1 MKPIFFWHVAD
12 FILPLAYSA
21 SIAILLVAAGICW
34 SHHFTLL

>member
-21 SIAILLVAAGICW
+21 SIAILLLAYMLEPSFHSV
-34 SHHFTLL
+34 L